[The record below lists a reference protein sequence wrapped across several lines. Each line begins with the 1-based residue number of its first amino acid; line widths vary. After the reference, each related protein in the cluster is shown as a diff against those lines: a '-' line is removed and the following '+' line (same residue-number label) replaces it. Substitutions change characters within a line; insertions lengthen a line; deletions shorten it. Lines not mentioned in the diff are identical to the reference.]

1 MLPSITTSSALVAAV
16 VALTLPL
23 AGCDE
28 APSPTAADNADPS
41 FNFTNGPEAPGPV
54 VFRLAAEPNFYLYFF
69 PDDKAGLT
77 ATAGVVG
84 TLAESCDLSNPNFAE
99 PIDFQFLFSPSGRL
113 LEHGRADL
121 SLVVYQGST
130 TDFCGAL
137 IGAPIV
143 ATGTV
148 HVVENDPDFD
158 ASRGGPSFG
167 YHAEGPVTLT
177 AGGKARFSGSV
188 KFVTTATGKLTHILS
203 HVVLTKVP

>member
-1 MLPSITTSSALVAAV
+1 MRSSGAFHVL
-16 VALTLPL
+16 L
-23 AGCDE
+23 
-28 APSPTAADNADPS
+28 TAAALGTLACGDDSGTNPAGDAVPS
-41 FNFTNGPEAPGPV
+41 LDFTNGPEAPGPV

-77 ATAGVVG
+77 ASAGVVG
-84 TLAESCDLSNPNFAE
+84 TLAEACDITNPNFAE
-99 PIDFQFLFSPSGRL
+99 PIDFQFLFSPTGRL

-148 HVVENDPDFD
+148 HLVENDPDFT

-177 AGGKARFSGSV
+177 AGGTARFSGTV
-188 KFVTTATGKLTHILS
+188 KFVTTATGELAHILS

>member
-1 MLPSITTSSALVAAV
+1 MRSSGAFPLLLTAA
-16 VALTLPL
+16 ALTTL
-23 AGCDE
+23 ACGDDSSTN
-28 APSPTAADNADPS
+28 PPGDTAPS

-54 VFRLAAEPNFYLYFF
+54 VFRVKAEPNFYWYFF

-77 ATAGVVG
+77 ASAGVVG
-84 TLAESCDLSNPNFAE
+84 TLAEACDITNPNFAE
-99 PIDFQFLFSPSGRL
+99 PIDFQFLFSPTGRL

-148 HVVENDPDFD
+148 HVVENDPDFE

-167 YHAEGPVTLT
+167 YHAEGPVTLVS
-177 AGGKARFSGSV
+177 GGKAQFSGSV
-188 KFVTTATGKLTHILS
+188 KFVTTASGKLAHILS